1 MSVRRRGS
9 ELFCERI
16 LLTDCEVLSGY
27 AVWN

>member
-1 MSVRRRGS
+1 MSVCPRDS

-16 LLTDCEVLSGY
+16 LLTDCEVLNGY